1 MRSRLRAAVA
11 LAAWL
16 AFLVGGVA
24 VLHALGARLPP
35 PSLSSP
41 PGGAVWLMQ
50 HQPAEVALSILRL
63 MALALGWYLL
73 VVTLGALVARLL
85 RLATLT
91 SVVDAVTLPA
101 VRRMVSG
108 AVGLSLVA
116 TSFPVLGSVAGAQ
129 GEPPAVETM
138 RRLPD
143 GAPPAGPSSPP
154 PTMRRVPDAQ
164 SPAKSPAPPAK
175 APAPSPAK
183 APAPPS
189 PSPAPGSWTVRPGDH
204 FWAVAER
211 VLTDAWGRVPADGE
225 VDPYWRALVKANQA
239 RLRDPRNPD
248 LLFTG
253 QTLAVPPPPP
263 LRTSPA
269 PPP

>member
-143 GAPPAGPSSPP
+143 GAPPAEPSSPP
-154 PTMRRVPDAQ
+154 RTMRRVPDPQ
-164 SPAKSPAPPAK
+164 
-175 APAPSPAK
+175 SPAK